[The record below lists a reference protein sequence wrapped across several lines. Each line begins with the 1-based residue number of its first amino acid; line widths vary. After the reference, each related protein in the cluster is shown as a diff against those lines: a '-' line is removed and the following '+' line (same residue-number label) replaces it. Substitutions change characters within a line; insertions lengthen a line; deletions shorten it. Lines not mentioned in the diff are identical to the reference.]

1 MAKFRTI
8 NLKGHVPGND
18 SVKFLCAEISAEYY
32 MPFAIIRYSLQG
44 EEQEDGL
51 RLDLDK
57 QVFLD
62 DHFEDKEKKKL
73 LEENKELL
81 KEAAPKIVE
90 FLGEV
95 LFSK

>member
-8 NLKGHVPGND
+8 DLKGHVP
-18 SVKFLCAEISAEYY
+18 SSTSIEFLCAEISAEYY
-32 MPFAIIRYSLQG
+32 TPFAIIRYSLQG

-62 DHFEDKEKKKL
+62 DHFEEQEK
-73 LEENKELL
+73 KELL
-81 KEAAPKIVE
+81 KETAPKIVE

-95 LFSK
+95 LSSE